1 MGSGVKVQSRTMS
14 DAKLKRNTLIG
25 LGSGLL
31 LAGTKLAAGIFGHS
45 SALVADAVES
55 LADSVGSIIVLQGLR
70 MASKP
75 ADERHP
81 YGYGKAEALA
91 ALIVGILLLLAACGI
106 VYGAFQE
113 ILTPHSAPEAW
124 TLWVLIA
131 VIAVKETLFRLIHK
145 GAEEA
150 DSDAARADAWHHRS
164 DAITSGAAL
173 IGVATAIYG
182 PSRFGIDQL
191 VLADEAAAMIASGLI
206 VFTAVGIM
214 KDPLNELLDRRQHR
228 IESDVRRIASEV
240 EGGVTIEKLIA
251 RKSGRVYHVDMH
263 LHVAPTMSVQDAH
276 ALGGRV
282 KAHVRANL
290 PAVGGVLIHIEPA
303 DQGISSAQGS

>member
-1 MGSGVKVQSRTMS
+1 MS

-25 LGSGLL
+25 LISGIV
-31 LAGTKLAAGIFGHS
+31 LAGVKLAAGIFGHS

-55 LADSVGSIIVLQGLR
+55 LADSVGSIIVFQGLR
-70 MASKP
+70 MASRP

-91 ALIVGILLLLAACGI
+91 ALVVGMLLFLAAGGI
-106 VYGAFQE
+106 VYRAFQE
-113 ILTPHSAPEAW
+113 ILTPHSAPEVW

-131 VIAVKETLFRLIHK
+131 VIVIKEWMFRLIRE
-145 GAEEA
+145 GAEES

-173 IGVATAIYG
+173 IGVTIAIYG
-182 PSRFGIDQL
+182 PSKFGISQL

-206 VFTAVGIM
+206 VFTAIGIM
-214 KDPLNELLDRRQHR
+214 RDPMSELLDRRQHR
-228 IESDVRRIASEV
+228 IEEDVRRFGSEIA
-240 EGGVTIEKLIA
+240 GVIAIEKLFA
-251 RKSGRVYHVDMH
+251 RKSGRVYHIDMH
-263 LHVAPTMSVQDAH
+263 LHVAPTMSVYEAH

-282 KAHVRANL
+282 KAHVRAKL
-290 PAVGGVLIHIEPA
+290 PNVGGVLIHIEPA
-303 DQGISSAQGS
+303 VNDVTSNPESALGSSH